1 MEKEKLIFHIDVN
14 SAFLSWS
21 AVKRLQED
29 PDATDLRTIPSAV
42 GGDRETRHGIITAK
56 SIPARKYGV
65 TTGEPVVKAL
75 QKCPNL
81 VLIKPDFETYHSFS
95 CSFISILHQYA
106 PVVEQVSIDEAFL
119 DMTGTE
125 QLYAHL
131 VTSGHP
137 FPICLAEKIKGEI
150 RDTLGFT
157 VNVGISVNKLLAK
170 MASDFTKPDKV
181 HTLFPEEIA
190 EKMWPLDIGELYGC
204 GKATAQRLRGLGVR
218 TIGDA
223 AHMKEETLQAVLGEK
238 GGEYIYRS
246 ANGISDSLVEEAA
259 EEAKGYSNETTTS
272 QDITAD
278 NYIAQATPILRWLS
292 EKVAERLRRDGVF
305 ALTIGVSVKT
315 DDFKRHSRQTT
326 LPESVN
332 QTDTIFRTAVDLLN
346 QLMLGKGGLFQKG
359 SCVRLIGVS
368 ATNLDH
374 GMYRQLNLFE
384 LNGIQSGVSK
394 EKKMPPQ
401 ADGKQVRSPEK
412 ERKLDE
418 MTDRI
423 RGEFGKSA
431 LIRASELEKKNRKE
445 KDKD

>member
-1 MEKEKLIFHIDVN
+1 
-14 SAFLSWS
+14 
-21 AVKRLQED
+21 
-29 PDATDLRTIPSAV
+29 
-42 GGDRETRHGIITAK
+42 
-56 SIPARKYGV
+56 
-65 TTGEPVVKAL
+65 
-75 QKCPNL
+75 
-81 VLIKPDFETYHSFS
+81 
-95 CSFISILHQYA
+95 
-106 PVVEQVSIDEAFL
+106 
-119 DMTGTE
+119 
-125 QLYAHL
+125 
-131 VTSGHP
+131 
-137 FPICLAEKIKGEI
+137 
-150 RDTLGFT
+150 
-157 VNVGISVNKLLAK
+157 
-170 MASDFTKPDKV
+170 
-181 HTLFPEEIA
+181 
-190 EKMWPLDIGELYGC
+190 MWPLDIGELYGC